1 MLARARLGA
10 LEGRIAVIDV
20 ERDAEVALVFLDRP
34 KVNAL
39 DPELVRALCA
49 CWDELAADPGVGAV
63 VLGSRRPGVFSAG
76 FDLKVLHGLEPAPF
90 GAFIRSFAELY
101 RKLFAGPLPSVAA
114 VNGHAVAGG
123 AILALAC
130 DRRVFAEGEGR
141 FGLTEVDLGLPLPPG
156 VLHLLRYAV
165 GERGALEAGL
175 FGRLYSP
182 AEARAAGFAD
192 GLAPP
197 EALLEFAR
205 AEARTLAAKPR
216 RALQAIRDGL
226 RASALRAL
234 EEADA
239 RVAEEFG
246 AWWFSADAAARRR
259 ALVEKLSGRG

>member
-1 MLARARLGA
+1 MI
-10 LEGRIAVIDV
+10 EV

-39 DPELVRALCA
+39 APELVGALCT

-76 FDLKVLHGLEPAPF
+76 FDLKVLHGLEPAAF
-90 GAFIRSFAELY
+90 GVFIRSFAELY
-101 RKLFAGPLPSVAA
+101 RKIFAGPLPSVAA

-130 DRRVFAEGEGR
+130 DRRVFAQGEGR

-156 VLHLLRYAV
+156 VLHLLRYAA
-165 GERGALEAGL
+165 GERVALEAGL
-175 FGRLYSP
+175 FGRLYGP
-182 AEARAAGFAD
+182 TEARASGFAD
-192 GLAPP
+192 GLAAP
-197 EALLEFAR
+197 EALTEAAR
-205 AEARTLAAKPR
+205 EEARSLAAKPR
-216 RALQAIRDGL
+216 RALQAIRQEL
-226 RASALRAL
+226 RAPTLRAL

-246 AWWFSADAAARRR
+246 AWWFSPDATARRQ
-259 ALVEKLSGRG
+259 AQVEKLSARR

>member
-1 MLARARLGA
+1 MRGA
-10 LEGRIAVIDV
+10 PEGRSRVIEV
-20 ERDAEVALVFLDRP
+20 ERDEGVALVYLDRP

-39 DPELVRALCA
+39 APELVQALCA
-49 CWDELAADPGVGAV
+49 CWDELAQDPGVGAV

-76 FDLKVLHGLEPAPF
+76 FDLKALHGLEPPAF
-90 GAFIRSFAELY
+90 GAFIASFTALY

-130 DRRVFAEGEGR
+130 DRRVFARGEGR

-156 VLHLLRYAV
+156 VLHLMRYAA

-175 FGRLYSP
+175 FGRLYLP

-192 GLAPP
+192 GLASP
-197 EALLEFAR
+197 EALIQAAREEAR
-205 AEARTLAAKPR
+205 ALAAKPR
-216 RALQAIRDGL
+216 LALRAIRAGL
-226 RASALRAL
+226 RAPTLRVL

-239 RVAEEFG
+239 RVAAEFG
-246 AWWFSADAAARRR
+246 AWWFSPDATARRQ
-259 ALVEKLSGRG
+259 AQVEKLSARR